1 MYCKKS
7 LWGTASADPEHDFH
21 FNGSS
26 LVVRTTML
34 LNNNM
39 LYEKLYYLHSTV
51 LYIYID
57 FVLKFEIDV
66 EKNIISQSRLLMKN
80 DLK

>member
-1 MYCKKS
+1 
-7 LWGTASADPEHDFH
+7 
-21 FNGSS
+21 
-26 LVVRTTML
+26 ML